1 MVYADDLPEGSLEK
15 IQENL
20 EPRLDEATFKT
31 TKTGLLLTFSVE
43 YRKEVENVL
52 TRVKVNEKSVKYTI
66 KEK

>member
-15 IQENL
+15 IHENL
-20 EPRLDEATFKT
+20 EPRLDEATFKI

-66 KEK
+66 REK